1 MIDETEGNQRR
12 NKRIILLFSMSL
24 VFIIVLG
31 IGFLF
36 VKETPRY
43 SLYWFKKAILDRDA
57 ESALKY
63 LDTDSIVDNMVK
75 DMSRGDDKAQVQSK
89 DSSNESMENIGKA
102 VIMQNLPAIKS
113 QLREQ
118 LKSAIV
124 SYNDRTVLD
133 NLNKASVLGIQIIM
147 EGDMA
152 LVKIRG
158 RDKVAFKMAK
168 SPEGHWRII
177 AFNLEELTA
186 RGGKSSK

>member
-1 MIDETEGNQRR
+1 MNAQAEGNQKR
-12 NKRIILLFSMSL
+12 NKSAILLSSLLL
-24 VFIIVLG
+24 VFIIALG
-31 IGFLF
+31 AGYIF

-43 SLYWFKKAILDRDA
+43 SLYWFKKAILDHDA

-63 LDTDSIVDNMVK
+63 LDIDSIVDNMVK
-75 DMSRGDDKAQVQSK
+75 DMSGGEDKEKTQSK
-89 DSSNESMENIGKA
+89 DSSKESMKNIGKA
-102 VIMQNLPAIKS
+102 VIMQNLPTIKT

-133 NLNKASVLGIQIIM
+133 NLNKANVLGLQIVM
-147 EGDMA
+147 EGDKA

-158 RDKVAFKMAK
+158 RDKVAFKMEK

-177 AFNLEELTA
+177 AFNLDELTA
-186 RGGKSSK
+186 HSGKSSK

>member
-1 MIDETEGNQRR
+1 MIAETEGNQRR
-12 NKRIILLFSMSL
+12 NKRIILLFSTSL
-24 VFIIVLG
+24 AFIIVLG

-75 DMSRGDDKAQVQSK
+75 DMSRGDDKEQAQTK
-89 DSSNESMENIGKA
+89 DSSKESMENIGKA
-102 VIMQNLPAIKS
+102 VIMQNLPGIKT

-133 NLNKASVLGIQIIM
+133 NLNKASVLGIQITM
-147 EGDMA
+147 EGNTA

-158 RDKVAFKMAK
+158 RDKVAFKMEK
-168 SPEGHWRII
+168 SSESHWRII
-177 AFNLEELTA
+177 AFNLDELTA
-186 RGGKSSK
+186 RSGK